1 MDPIDIRTSSGILA
15 TMTMD
20 LREVSLSQLLR
31 DPKSVTDDLGE
42 SAVIIRRR
50 DGDDFV
56 VEGLERHN
64 REMLATEILAA
75 SLKDAP
81 GDTIHQMAVRIMERL
96 PWLRYLP
103 DEDQDLFV
111 EELIGCVTAGAS
123 LGGFSELPMLIQ
135 QWRTTAEIHAD
146 EILASQL
153 SRPIDEPLDQV
164 VPPPIG

>member
-1 MDPIDIRTSSGILA
+1 MTTS
-15 TMTMD
+15 

-42 SAVIIRRR
+42 SAVLIRRR

-56 VEGLERHN
+56 VEGVGRHN

-81 GDTIHQMAVRIMERL
+81 TDTIHQMARRIMERL

-103 DEDQDLFV
+103 DSDQHVFV
-111 EELIGCVTAGAS
+111 EELIGCVSAGAS
-123 LGGFSELPMLIQ
+123 LGGFSELPILIH
-135 QWRTTAEIHAD
+135 QWRSTAETHAD
-146 EILASQL
+146 RILASRL
-153 SRPIDEPLDQV
+153 STPIDEPLDQV
-164 VPPPIG
+164 VSPPIG